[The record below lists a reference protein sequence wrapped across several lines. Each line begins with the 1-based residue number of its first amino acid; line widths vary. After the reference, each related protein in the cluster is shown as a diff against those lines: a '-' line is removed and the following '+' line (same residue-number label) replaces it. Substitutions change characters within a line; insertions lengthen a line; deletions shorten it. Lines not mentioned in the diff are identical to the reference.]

1 MLGSQLGCRYATTF
15 FSSGKITNWKEWNRF
30 HVTKFILLN
39 EILKSTKRYNYHKD
53 ENIVEINHSL
63 DE

>member
-1 MLGSQLGCRYATTF
+1 MLGSQLGHRYAKTLF
-15 FSSGKITNWKEWNRF
+15 LLGKSQIGKNGIVL

-53 ENIVEINHSL
+53 ENIIEINHSL

>member
-1 MLGSQLGCRYATTF
+1 LEVNWDVDMLQPF
-15 FSSGKITNWKEWNRF
+15 FSSGKITNWKEWNRL

-53 ENIVEINHSL
+53 ENMIEINHSL
-63 DE
+63 EE